1 MSTVQLPLSAFQT
14 VQTAFDSN
22 NLANLGFPSI
32 TMDIFSAAAAAAG
45 AAQTANKRART
56 TVIEDSSSYQQH
68 ERINISSGR
77 KRRSIMPIIRSNLI
91 RLDYTFKG
99 LKDFTERGFYWMR
112 TAPINQYVDVPIY
125 QPIYMFAMNGC
136 NQEAVSTGNSVEY
149 SALTRP
155 LRMLSRR
162 ASGQW
167 ESNVINGHDESGL
180 PSNTLEVATDS
191 LRDVNSVVGAMGPRG
206 YLNWTLFKLNLWGA
220 KNKQTTFYID
230 ICSVVDPDANP
241 FRYAAGTAYPAEFN
255 QHIDEIMRPLT
266 VNPISTANNLT
277 ASPWRVLKRVKVSID
292 PITTTE
298 GDQDPHC
305 KTLKLFNRWGRTVDF
320 KEFIYEPVPSGLPLE
335 RNDNYVN
342 PVAGVKDNA
351 TSVTSHLPEDDK
363 LLFLVIRSTCYT
375 RSAWDAEPSNTVNA
389 SFDLSFRSSWTK
401 M

>member
-1 MSTVQLPLSAFQT
+1 MPLSAFQT

-22 NLANLGFPSI
+22 NLANLGLPSI

-56 TVIEDSSSYQQH
+56 TVIEDPSSYQQH
-68 ERINISSGR
+68 QRINISSGR
-77 KRRSIMPIIRSNLI
+77 KKRSLNTIIRSNLV

-99 LKDFTERGFYWMR
+99 LKDFTEHGFFWMR
-112 TAPINQYVDVPIY
+112 NAPTINHAESSSR
-125 QPIYMFAMNGC
+125 QPIYVFAMNGC
-136 NQEAVSTGNSVEY
+136 NQESMTTGNSVHVSQY
-149 SALTRP
+149 TRPMRMLTRG
-155 LRMLSRR
+155 
-162 ASGQW
+162 ASGAWSSDTIQ
-167 ESNVINGHDESGL
+167 GHDEAGL
-180 PSNTLEVATDS
+180 PSNTLEFATDHI
-191 LRDVNSVVGAMGPRG
+191 RDVGSTIGAMGPRG

-220 KNKQTTFYID
+220 KNKQTTFYVD
-230 ICSVVDPDANP
+230 ICSCIDPDANP
-241 FRYAAGTAYPAEFN
+241 FRYQAGSLYPGEFN

-277 ASPWRVLKRVKVSID
+277 PSPWRVLKRIKVSID
-292 PITTTE
+292 PISSTE
-298 GDQDPHC
+298 ADQDPHC

-320 KEFIYEPVPSGLPLE
+320 KEFVFEPPASGYPLE
-335 RNDNYVN
+335 RNDNYIN
-342 PVAGVKDNA
+342 PVAGVKDNV
-351 TSVTSHLPEDDK
+351 TSVPTHLPEDDK

>member
-1 MSTVQLPLSAFQT
+1 MSIYNVQLPLSAFQT

-22 NLANLGFPSI
+22 NLANLSSPSI

-56 TVIEDSSSYQQH
+56 TVIEDPSSYQQH
-68 ERINISSGR
+68 QRINISSGR
-77 KRRSIMPIIRSNLI
+77 KKCSIMPIIRSNLV

-112 TAPINQYVDVPIY
+112 NAPLINNPESSSR
-125 QPIYMFAMNGC
+125 QPIYLFAMNGC
-136 NQEAVSTGNSVEY
+136 NQEAMTTGNSVHVSNY
-149 SALTRP
+149 TRP
-155 LRMLSRR
+155 MRVLNRR
-162 ASGQW
+162 ASGSW
-167 ESNVINGHDESGL
+167 ESAVVEGHDESGL
-180 PSNTLEVATDS
+180 PSNTLEVATDDIREVS
-191 LRDVNSVVGAMGPRG
+191 SGIGAMGPRG

-230 ICSVVDPDANP
+230 ICSCIDPDGNP
-241 FRYAAGTAYPAEFN
+241 FRYQAGTLYPAEFN
-255 QHIDEIMRPLT
+255 QHIDEMMRPLT
-266 VNPISTANNLT
+266 VNPISTANNLSP
-277 ASPWRVLKRVKVSID
+277 SPWRVLKRIKVSID

-320 KEFIYEPVPSGLPLE
+320 KEFVFEPGTQD

-342 PVAGVKDNA
+342 PVVGVKDNA
-351 TSVTSHLPEDDK
+351 TSVPSHLPEDDK

-401 M
+401 L